1 MISGLF
7 SDFTGTLITLLLS
20 LPGVVL
26 AVSFHESAHGLIAW
40 KLGDDTAKLSGRIS
54 LNPLRHVDPI
64 GLLVLLFFRVGWAR
78 PVQVN
83 VRKLKHPK
91 RDMCLVALAG
101 PAANLLLSLP
111 LAAAAF
117 ALAYFYGV
125 NYARFG
131 DTTFST
137 VLEVL
142 TNVFEYA
149 AAINVG
155 LGIFNLIPIPPLDG
169 WKVLGSFLPVK
180 VYFTL
185 MRFERF
191 GMILLI
197 ALLMTGLLSTPLN
210 LASNAILNLEYEAI
224 ARLASLFI

>member
-1 MISGLF
+1 MLGSLF
-7 SDFTGTLITLLLS
+7 TDFTGTLISILLS
-20 LPGVVL
+20 LPGVIL
-26 AVSFHESAHGLIAW
+26 AVSVHESAHGFVAW

-64 GLLVLLFFRVGWAR
+64 GLLLLILFRFGWAR

-83 VRKLKHPK
+83 VRKFKKPR

-101 PAANLLLSLP
+101 PVSNILLSFL
-111 LAAAAF
+111 LVIASYAAASFF
-117 ALAYFYGV
+117 AA

-142 TNVFEYA
+142 THILEYA
-149 AAINVG
+149 AVINAG
-155 LGIFNLIPIPPLDG
+155 LGVFNLIPIPPLDG
-169 WKVLGSFLPVK
+169 WKVLGAFLPVK

-185 MRFERF
+185 MRYERI

-197 ALLMTGLLSTPLN
+197 ALMITGLLSGPMST
-210 LASNAILNLEYEAI
+210 AINAILDLEYGAV
-224 ARLASLFI
+224 AKVASLFI